1 MKHWKINKI
10 VGILIMTI
18 LLIPQIAHT
27 LYVFEANSHYQNP
40 WFSWCYALGVDL
52 AILVFTANGW
62 IKTAFA
68 YLFATLAHNLA
79 YQYMPVGVWSS
90 LLISVMQSVTLFSLC
105 HLFLK
110 QEEKS
115 KKSVTN
121 SEPMTL
127 IREQTT
133 HIQKAI
139 DLGIHY
145 VPYPFICPEC
155 KQPFASPKQLNG
167 HISGHKNTQQWKP
180 EIYGNWELENRE
192 RRDYILN
199 K

>member
-1 MKHWKINKI
+1 MNKI
-10 VGILIMTI
+10 VGLLIMAI
-18 LLIPQIAHT
+18 LLVPQIAHT
-27 LYVFEANSHYQNP
+27 LYIFEANSRYENP
-40 WFSWCYALGVDL
+40 WFSWCYAIGVDL

-79 YQYMPVGVWSS
+79 YQYMPVGIWSS

-110 QEEKS
+110 QE
-115 KKSVTN
+115 KKAKNGVTN
-121 SEPMTL
+121 PDGETL
-127 IREQTT
+127 IVTKQTT

-139 DLGIHY
+139 DIGIQY

-155 KQPFASPKQLNG
+155 KQSFASSKQLNG
-167 HISGHKNTQQWKP
+167 HVSSHKNMQEWQP
-180 EIYGNWELENRE
+180 ERYGNWELENRK
-192 RRDYILN
+192 RRDYVV
-199 K
+199 KK